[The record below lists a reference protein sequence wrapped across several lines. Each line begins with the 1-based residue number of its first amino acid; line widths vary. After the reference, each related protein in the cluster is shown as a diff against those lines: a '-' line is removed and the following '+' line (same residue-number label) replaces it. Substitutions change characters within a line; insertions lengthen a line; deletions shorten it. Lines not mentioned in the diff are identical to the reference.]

1 MIMGLFDL
9 FGKKFD
15 EKVTDAITA
24 MKAMNLGVKNLGAD
38 VQGKVVTLTG
48 EAPSR
53 EVASMAMQKLDEMVS
68 PDNIVNAI
76 KVVEPKP
83 EPAPAPETVPEV
95 DPEEATERFHEVVAG
110 DTLGHIAQKYYG
122 KASEYMKIFEANR
135 NILDDP
141 NLIKVGQK
149 LRIPE

>member
-1 MIMGLFDL
+1 MGLFDL
-9 FGKKFD
+9 FGKSFGDKVAAAID
-15 EKVTDAITA
+15 E
-24 MKAMNLGVKNLGAD
+24 MKAMNLGVRNLGAQ

-53 EVASMAMQKLDEMVS
+53 EVASMAMQKLDEMVE
-68 PDNIVNAI
+68 PDNIINTI
-76 KVVEPKP
+76 KVDK
-83 EPAPAPETVPEV
+83 PAPEPEPLAEPLIE
-95 DPEEATERFHEVVAG
+95 DEPATERYHMVAAG

-122 KASEYMKIFEANR
+122 QANKYMKIFEANR

-149 LRIPE
+149 LKIPD